1 MRTDELQQL
10 FDALS
15 APLVLYARQ
24 WCAAP
29 DDAVQE
35 AFIDLANS
43 PVAPDRPK
51 AWLYTTTRRKAQN
64 IARAELR
71 RRRHHAQASVGQPQ
85 IVQSATVETQSAW
98 FRPTHESLL
107 AEEVARGLESL
118 NGEQREILVAR
129 IWGELS
135 FEELATLLGC
145 SLSSA
150 HRRYSN
156 ALGALKSILTHAC
169 DESSHDVSC
178 TSKSNGRPLQVDI
191 QVETLKHP
199 TAHPTAQPE

>member
-35 AFIDLANS
+35 AFIDLANN
-43 PVAPDRPK
+43 PVAPDCPK

-71 RRRHHAQASVGQPQ
+71 RRRHHEQASVEQPQ
-85 IVQSATVETQSAW
+85 IVQSAAGEPQSAW
-98 FRPTHESLL
+98 FRPTHGSLL

-118 NGEQREILVAR
+118 SGEQREILVAR

-135 FEELATLLGC
+135 FEELAALLGC

-150 HRRYSN
+150 HRRYTS
-156 ALGALKSILTHAC
+156 ALEALKSILTHAC
-169 DESSHDVSC
+169 DESSHDVTC
-178 TSKSNGRPLQVDI
+178 TSKSNGGPRQADVQVNP
-191 QVETLKHP
+191 LKHP
-199 TAHPTAQPE
+199 TAQPD